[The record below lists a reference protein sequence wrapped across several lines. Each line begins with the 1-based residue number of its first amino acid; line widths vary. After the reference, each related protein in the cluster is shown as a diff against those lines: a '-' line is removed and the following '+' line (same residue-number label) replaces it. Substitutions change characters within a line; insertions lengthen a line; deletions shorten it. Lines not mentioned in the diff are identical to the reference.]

1 MGYTSIPQVMPIYGH
16 IWPCWIMLNHVE
28 SCWIM
33 LNHNVKREHD
43 QMILI
48 QHDFVIFCD
57 VVNFLPV
64 RVAWGWT
71 AWACL
76 RGWHTRHCAVIL
88 EIPGIWRSL
97 KSCGTRKAFQNWQ
110 SSIFFVLGDPGF
122 WETPTLPLFVY
133 FQAVTVRSESVGYCA
148 NQLQSHRDMADE
160 VTMWPAKS
168 LASFLWGATKC
179 MRCRC
184 CLLNCHGPLDSTQD
198 DSCSAERPLWS
209 SGVSARTAAGVCA
222 SEYFGWKRD
231 ESCKKPC
238 KSIHLHVGRSYLA
251 YSHHQISPPAFQM
264 LIERIKFPSFISFL
278 QGIQLIESR
287 GSEVRKNNNLH
298 QCKSSYLCMSWA
310 NSQAGLPRA
319 SPRYTWS
326 GSEALLGPEFV
337 ACCIEEC
344 YKKDC
349 TVEWG

>member
-1 MGYTSIPQVMPIYGH
+1 MFHDKLSSYWGAPISGHPLKIGWSALPGRVTLMKTNNFKEPLTQTYGSVQKWAIPVYPKL
-16 IWPCWIMLNHVE
+16 WPYMAIVE

-43 QMILI
+43 QILI
-48 QHDFVIFCD
+48 QHDFVVD

-76 RGWHTRHCAVIL
+76 RGWHTRHCAGIL
-88 EIPGIWRSL
+88 EVPGIWRSL

-110 SSIFFVLGDPGF
+110 SSIFFVWGDPGF

-168 LASFLWGATKC
+168 FASCPWGATKC

-198 DSCSAERPLWS
+198 DSCRTPTLKQRGFCTHCGWRVRKWVLWLK
-209 SGVSARTAAGVCA
+209 
-222 SEYFGWKRD
+222 EGWKLQKTLQIYP
-231 ESCKKPC
+231 SPC
-238 KSIHLHVGRSYLA
+238 WTFLSGIFS
-251 YSHHQISPPAFQM
+251 SPNFTTCISDAH
-264 LIERIKFPSFISFL
+264 
-278 QGIQLIESR
+278 
-287 GSEVRKNNNLH
+287 RKNQVPKFH
-298 QCKSSYLCMSWA
+298 FFPARDTADW
-310 NSQAGLPRA
+310 
-319 SPRYTWS
+319 
-326 GSEALLGPEFV
+326 V
-337 ACCIEEC
+337 
-344 YKKDC
+344 
-349 TVEWG
+349 